1 MSVSS
6 PTDFYLNQQQ
16 YSEMK
21 LRARNQSVETTK
33 AVAEQFESLFVQQML
48 ASMRSAVTV
57 DESNESSTV
66 DFYQEMYDK
75 QLAVSLSKQGGMG
88 IAKMLMQHL
97 PGGAQLDGAQL
108 DGAQLYDTQSA
119 INQLDSGQLTQVT
132 GKGGNSLPIGA
143 APHMADLSV
152 ANLPTINLPMPNR
165 AVTNPPVT
173 HLAESNIQVAYRPE
187 TTESQAQA
195 FKTSPISPTI
205 PAVYQ
210 TETYQTQN
218 PAVKVSHYL
227 TDDLPAKSDAVLA
240 NQVGS
245 EQRWGKP
252 DRFVSDLWPHAEKAA
267 NAIGISPQA
276 LVAQS
281 ALETGWGKHSMRLA
295 DGEQAF
301 NLFGIKADS
310 RWDGPTLT
318 KPTLEFR
325 GGVMQTEIAHFRVYE
340 SIPDALDDYVE
351 FIKDSSR
358 YQNALDHK
366 GDDTHYLK
374 QLQQGGYATDPQYAN
389 KIINIMQ
396 GETLAVSLVNLN
408 SNESLMKENNHG

>member
-21 LRARNQSVETTK
+21 LGARNQSVETTK
-33 AVAEQFESLFVQQML
+33 AVAAQFESLFVQQML

-75 QLAVSLSKQGGMG
+75 QLAVSISKQGGLG

-97 PGGAQLDGAQL
+97 PGGAQLEGAQS
-108 DGAQLYDTQSA
+108 GADQLT
-119 INQLDSGQLTQVT
+119 NGQLTQVT
-132 GKGGNSLPIGA
+132 GKSGNSLPIGA
-143 APHMADLSV
+143 RPPTAQLLITNLATDSLPLS
-152 ANLPTINLPMPNR
+152 NR
-165 AVTNPPVT
+165 TVTDPPVT
-173 HLAESNIQVAYRPE
+173 HLAESNSNVTYRPE
-187 TTESQAQA
+187 AREPRTQA
-195 FKTSPISPTI
+195 FKIEPISPTI
-205 PAVYQ
+205 PLVYQ
-210 TETYQTQN
+210 TEAYQTQN

-227 TDDLPAKSDAVLA
+227 TDDLTAESDAVLA

-245 EQRWGKP
+245 EQRWHKP
-252 DRFVSDLWPHAEKAA
+252 AHFVSDLWPHAEKAA

-276 LVAQS
+276 LIAQS

-295 DGEQAF
+295 DGQQAF

-310 RWDGPTLT
+310 RWDGPTVT

-325 GGVMQTEIAHFRVYE
+325 AGVMQTEIAHFRVYE
-340 SIPDALDDYVE
+340 SIPAALDDYVE
-351 FIKDSSR
+351 FIKDSPR

-374 QLQQGGYATDPQYAN
+374 QLQHGGYATDPQYAN

-396 GETLAVSLVNLN
+396 GQTLSASLVNLN
-408 SNESLMKENNHG
+408 ANSDRIKENNHG

>member
-21 LRARNQSVETTK
+21 LGARNQSVETTK
-33 AVAEQFESLFVQQML
+33 AVAAQFESLFVQQML

-75 QLAVSLSKQGGMG
+75 QLAVSISKQGGLG

-97 PGGAQLDGAQL
+97 PGGAQLEGAQS
-108 DGAQLYDTQSA
+108 GADQLT
-119 INQLDSGQLTQVT
+119 NGQLTQVT
-132 GKGGNSLPIGA
+132 GKSGNSLPIGA
-143 APHMADLSV
+143 RPPTAQLLITNLATDSLPLS
-152 ANLPTINLPMPNR
+152 NR
-165 AVTNPPVT
+165 TVTDPPVT
-173 HLAESNIQVAYRPE
+173 HLAESNSNVTYRPE
-187 TTESQAQA
+187 AREPRTQA
-195 FKTSPISPTI
+195 FKIEPISPTI
-205 PAVYQ
+205 PLVYQ
-210 TETYQTQN
+210 TEAYQTQN

-227 TDDLPAKSDAVLA
+227 TDDLTAESDAVLA

-245 EQRWGKP
+245 EQRWHKP
-252 DRFVSDLWPHAEKAA
+252 AHFVSDLWPHAEKAA

-276 LVAQS
+276 LIAQS

-295 DGEQAF
+295 DGQQAF

-310 RWDGPTLT
+310 RWDGPTVT

-325 GGVMQTEIAHFRVYE
+325 AGVMQTEIAHFRVYE
-340 SIPDALDDYVE
+340 SIPAALDDYVE
-351 FIKDSSR
+351 FIKDSPR

-396 GETLAVSLVNLN
+396 GQTLSASLVNLN
-408 SNESLMKENNHG
+408 ADSDRIKENNHG